1 MPKRSN
7 RVKIH
12 VRVHPETERIGRQL
26 AKKYF
31 SDEKKLG
38 YVIDEAINLFHAS
51 KTRPEEVESL
61 LSSTEEYII
70 RNFNQQVK
78 RATERVTD
86 MVARSVYEINLIS
99 LMVDRIGF
107 RALPDWKEQLA
118 LLRKEAHQ
126 KTKRKVGDEYSPEI
140 AGLIEE
146 NERLEKEVKE
156 LQRKLSQVV
165 QNIQQQEKENGR
177 READR
182 RRLEEQHEEIK
193 RLRRERDQIAA
204 WTRGLMYHLIEHYSR
219 VKSNEKLVE
228 EYIQTNPKPE
238 GL

>member
-1 MPKRSN
+1 MSN
-7 RVKIH
+7 RVKITA
-12 VRVHPETERIGRQL
+12 RVHHDTEKLGRKL
-26 AKKYF
+26 ARQYF
-31 SDEKKLG
+31 GSEKKLG
-38 YVIDEAINLFHAS
+38 LVIDEAINLFHAS
-51 KTRPEEVESL
+51 KTRPAEVESL

-70 RNFNQQVK
+70 RNFNEQVK

-126 KTKRKVGDEYSPEI
+126 KTKRKIGSDEYSPEL

-146 NERLEKEVKE
+146 NERLEQEVKE
-156 LQRKLSQVV
+156 LQKRLSEAVENSQRVE
-165 QNIQQQEKENGR
+165 QGKEQ
-177 READR
+177 REEYQ
-182 RRLEEQHEEIK
+182 RRLNKQHEEIR
-193 RLRRERDQIAA
+193 RLRQERDKLAA
-204 WTRGLMYHLIEHYSR
+204 WTRGLITHMKENYSR
-219 VKSNEKLVE
+219 VKPNEKLIE

>member
-156 LQRKLSQVV
+156 LQEKLNQAREYFH
-165 QNIQQQEKENGR
+165 QQQQEKER

-182 RRLEEQHEEIK
+182 RRLDEQYEEIK
-193 RLRRERDQIAA
+193 RLRREWDHLAV
-204 WTRGLMYHLIEHYSR
+204 WTRGLITHVKENYSR
-219 VKSNEKLVE
+219 VKPNERLIE
-228 EYIQTNPKPE
+228 EYIQNNPKPE